1 MSQPDSQNALSLLK
15 KVPLVRGAQRSSA
28 KRERKEWW
36 CRGGK
41 EEGKKQGRERGRK
54 RRGREG
60 RSQKGGRKEGR
71 SKPRGHPPKKK
82 KKKQTRGPLSSV
94 LPPRQLYSMVW
105 KRPGINFPKYTS
117 TVSPTESFPQ
127 GYRGWP
133 PETSTNIAFGS
144 GSLYPLQRGLE
155 LNLEEGTCS
164 KESSFLRHSDSAPG
178 GSSCF
183 LYVLLLYPLEFFW
196 PLSRQA
202 LAIINNPLY

>member
-1 MSQPDSQNALSLLK
+1 M
-15 KVPLVRGAQRSSA
+15 QRW
-28 KRERKEWW
+28 E
-36 CRGGK
+36 
-41 EEGKKQGRERGRK
+41 
-54 RRGREG
+54 
-60 RSQKGGRKEGR
+60 GGRKEAREGEREEEKRKRGKESEGR
-71 SKPRGHPPKKK
+71 EEGRKKQAKRAPPQKK

-183 LYVLLLYPLEFFW
+183 LYVLLLYPLEFF
-196 PLSRQA
+196 
-202 LAIINNPLY
+202 